1 MQTPFIRKP
10 VIGVFFFFGNETEG
24 RVNRKIQGE
33 GMKEG
38 LAEEARWR
46 REGVQMESWAAR
58 AEEGSRADGRMRG
71 LIKPYYH
78 RYYHCHDHRNHT
90 SDEAYYVKR

>member
-1 MQTPFIRKP
+1 
-10 VIGVFFFFGNETEG
+10 
-24 RVNRKIQGE
+24 
-33 GMKEG
+33 MKEG

-58 AEEGSRADGRMRG
+58 AEEESRTDGRMRG

-90 SDEAYYVKR
+90 SDEAYYVKRWILKDPQLTDGGGLGAEGEERERLRVRIFTRLI

>member
-1 MQTPFIRKP
+1 MEQ
-10 VIGVFFFFGNETEG
+10 
-24 RVNRKIQGE
+24 QGE

-46 REGVQMESWAAR
+46 REGVQMEAWAAR
-58 AEEGSRADGRMRG
+58 AEEESRADGRMRG

-78 RYYHCHDHRNHT
+78 RHYHCHDHRNHT
-90 SDEAYYVKR
+90 RNEANYVKR